1 MLQTPGVLK
10 ISKKKKKKKLTEIQ
24 VLTKD
29 LTQEKESNAV
39 S

>member
-10 ISKKKKKKKLTEIQ
+10 ISKKKKKKLTEIQ